1 MPLIKLLHAT
11 IAKAVAVAA
20 SDLQVG
26 WRSKGVNIIW
36 PNNKVVTEALGPSLI
51 DLLPG
56 ACFSKSLETFQ
67 AQRQILK
74 SKPVTN
80 QSLCFI
86 N

>member
-1 MPLIKLLHAT
+1 MPLIKLLHAS
-11 IAKAVAVAA
+11 IAKAVEVVA

-26 WRSKGVNIIW
+26 WHSKASIW
-36 PNNKVVTEALGPSLI
+36 PNNKVVTEALAPSLI

-56 ACFSKSLETFQ
+56 GCFSKSLETFQ